1 MSQTNGNQPNSM
13 VPKGKGN
20 ITLKSSQLAKSQTA
34 TPAIHNAYEDNF
46 DQSVVL
52 SQSPFWPRFALWTM
66 LGVIV
71 FAGGWAYFARIEQVV
86 GAQGQLKPEGDVKEV
101 QSPIEGVVEKMAI
114 NETIEPGEDPTRK
127 GQPLE
132 DGDIVQEGQIL
143 LHYDSTTAKARI
155 NSLETIQKSL
165 EQENSVY
172 RQVMNN
178 NPTQA
183 VEAGINPLEIPP
195 HFVMLARNR
204 QALVEENR
212 LFRAQIGLGETD
224 SNLGSDERERLA
236 ASSREAI
243 TRTQAARLEEQ
254 QIRKQLRQVEVQIDN
269 TEIQLATEERKLAKL
284 TELFEEGGVSEF
296 RKIEQEQ
303 QVQERGARLDNLRE
317 EEQRLLLDLQQA
329 GEELQNTEA
338 TTQKDVLDRIAQNK
352 QQIAQIDSQL
362 TRAIIDNENRIS
374 ELESQISEAQQQIIY
389 QNLKAPITGK
399 IFDLQASPG
408 YVASPTQPLM
418 KLVPQENLIAEVYVT
433 NQDIGF
439 VRQGMTVDVRID
451 SFPFSE
457 YGDIKGEIVFIG
469 SDALPPDQT
478 YDFFRF
484 PVKIRLD
491 SQTLNAR
498 GREIPLQSGMSLSAN
513 IKLREDRRVISI
525 LLERFT
531 KQIETIKE
539 IK

>member
-1 MSQTNGNQPNSM
+1 MSQTNGNQPHSM
-13 VPKGKGN
+13 TPKGKGN
-20 ITLKSSQLAKSQTA
+20 IQLKSSQLAKSQSSTSA
-34 TPAIHNAYEDNF
+34 LPNAYEENF

-52 SQSPFWPRFALWTM
+52 SQSPFWPRFTLWTM
-66 LGVIV
+66 LGVIA
-71 FAGGWAYFARIEQVV
+71 FAIGWAYFAKIEQVI
-86 GAQGQLKPEGDVKEV
+86 GAQGQLKPEGNVKEV
-101 QSPIEGVVEKMAI
+101 QSPINGVVEKMAI
-114 NETIEPGEDPTRK
+114 NETIEPGEDPTRQ
-127 GQPLE
+127 GEPLE

-143 LHYDSTTAKARI
+143 LHYDSTTAKAQI
-155 NSLETIQKSL
+155 NSLERIQQSL
-165 EQENSVY
+165 KQENRFY
-172 RQVMNN
+172 QQVMNN
-178 NPTQA
+178 SPTNT
-183 VEAGINPLEIPP
+183 VEAGVNLSEIPP
-195 HFVMLARNR
+195 HFAMLTRNR
-204 QALVEENR
+204 EALVKENR
-212 LFRAQIGLGETD
+212 LFRAQIGLGQID
-224 SNLGSDERERLA
+224 SNLGIDESQRLTV
-236 ASSREAI
+236 SSREAQ
-243 TRTQAARLEEQ
+243 TRREASHLEEQ

-269 TEIQLATEERKLAKL
+269 TEIQLATENRKLGKL

-303 QVQERGARLDNLRE
+303 QVQERTARLDNLRE
-317 EEQRLLLDLQQA
+317 EKQRLLLDLQQA

-362 TRAIIDNENRIS
+362 TREIVDNENRLS

-408 YVASPTQPLM
+408 FVTNPTQPLM
-418 KLVPQENLIAEVYVT
+418 KLVPQENLIAEVYIT

-439 VRQGMTVDVRID
+439 VRKEMTVDVRID

-457 YGDIKGEIVFIG
+457 YGDIQGEIIFIG

-484 PVKIRLD
+484 PAKIRLD

-498 GREIPLQSGMSLSAN
+498 GQEIPLQSGMSVSTN
-513 IKLREDRRVISI
+513 IKLRENRRVVSL

-539 IK
+539 IR